1 MNKKISL
8 GAAIAFMV
16 VVAGITLSITMMI
29 SLNHFNTLVLN
40 VKNRE
45 EFYKKIADLDREVRQ
60 NYDGLIDEEKLM
72 DYISR
77 GYIRGLDDKYS
88 SYLSKTEYEQRL
100 KEISGK
106 QVGIGIDYTKDE
118 TGYILIKK
126 IIPESPA
133 EKEGLKVGDYIV
145 SINDTDLKAVT
156 AENIDIALKGEVGT
170 KVKIVFRSDGVD
182 TTKDIIRTDISVPV
196 VEMQM
201 LESNAY
207 IKIIDFNDTTYIQFK
222 EKIDTAIKN
231 GATGIIFDIRNNGG
245 GTLSS
250 VISMLD
256 MLLPSGDI
264 ATKIDNKGVK
274 SVIGTSDKYE
284 INIPMVT
291 LINGKTAS
299 ASELFAAALRDYKKS
314 SLVGTTTYGKGVMQ
328 TLIKL
333 TDGSAIN
340 LTTAHFFPPSGQPIN
355 DVGVKPDYEVKLTP
369 EQDASFDTLT
379 LDQDPQVLKAIGVI
393 DSMKE

>member
-16 VVAGITLSITMMI
+16 VIAGITLSITMMI
-29 SLNHFNTLVLN
+29 SINHFNTIVLN

-45 EFYKKIADLDREVRQ
+45 ELYKKVADIDREVRQ
-60 NYDGLIDEEKLM
+60 NYDGTINEEKLM

-100 KEISGK
+100 KDISGK
-106 QVGIGIDYTKDE
+106 QVGIGIDFTKDE
-118 TGYILIKK
+118 TGYILITK
-126 IIPESPA
+126 IIAESPA

-145 SINDTDLKAVT
+145 SINDTDLKVVT
-156 AENIDIALKGEVGT
+156 AENIGIALKGEVGT
-170 KVKIVFRSDGVD
+170 KVKIVFRRDGVD
-182 TTKDIIRTDISVPV
+182 TPKDIIRTDITVPV

-201 LESNAY
+201 IDSNAY
-207 IKIIDFNDTTYIQFK
+207 IKIIDFNDTTYVQFK
-222 EKIDTAIKN
+222 DKVDSAIKK
-231 GATGIIFDIRNNGG
+231 GATGIIFDVRNNGG

-250 VISMLD
+250 VIAMLD

-274 SVIGTSDKYE
+274 TVIGTSDKYE

-299 ASELFAAALRDYKKS
+299 ASELFVGALRDYEKAS
-314 SLVGTTTYGKGVMQ
+314 TVGTTTYGKGVMQ

-355 DVGVKPDYEVKLTP
+355 DVGIKPDYEVKLSP
-369 EQDASFDTLT
+369 EQEASFATLT
-379 LDQDPQVLKAIGVI
+379 LADDPQVLKAVGVI